1 MLKWLLIWRYFIKRR
16 VGWLAVAAVCLIV
29 MMVLVVLSVLSGLL
43 ADTRMRN
50 HRYSGD
56 IVLSRD
62 SLVGFPHYEA
72 FIEKLKQKDIVNTAT
87 PVIKTFGL
95 IEGSPGQLLGLRLDE
110 FCQVTGF
117 RQTLHFLNESTP
129 PDFHVNG
136 TCYRLDQCLL
146 KTPEQRNRGCIVGAY
161 LISGDKKELDSLR
174 QGFLTPQ
181 NHLPWKVTVFALN
194 SRGRLTGSGLGER
207 QVFWY
212 VDDAGTGLVD
222 IDISTMYV
230 DFTELQKLCYMDGS
244 DGRPSRTSEIRI
256 KLTDDA
262 DLEMGRDKI
271 AALWQ
276 DFVAQQPD
284 SQSKELMTDVS
295 VQTWP
300 SYRRDYIAPAEK
312 EKNLMTI
319 IFGMLSLVSVFIIF
333 AIFYMIVT
341 EKIKDLGIIRSAGAT
356 SGTLRQIFL
365 GYALLIGLLGG
376 FLGAGL
382 GITIVHNSNEI
393 AAALGISIW
402 DPRLYAIDRI
412 PDVVDYTQAAI
423 IVLAGVV
430 SCVAGA
436 ILPARRA
443 AKLVVIDA
451 LRVE

>member
-43 ADTRMRN
+43 ADTRLRN

-56 IVLSRD
+56 VVLSRD

-72 FIEKLKQKDIVNTAT
+72 FIEKLKQQDTVNAAT

-110 FCQVTGF
+110 FSRVTGF
-117 RQTLHFLNESTP
+117 RQTLHFLKENP
-129 PDFHVNG
+129 KPDFQVTG
-136 TCYRLDQCLL
+136 TCFRENCLL
-146 KTPEQRNRGCIVGAY
+146 KTPQQRKRGCILGSY
-161 LISGDKKELDSLR
+161 LISSDKKEIESFR
-174 QGFLTPQ
+174 KSFLTPQ

-194 SRGRLTGSGLGER
+194 SRGRLTGSGLGEK
-207 QVFWY
+207 QIFWY
-212 VDDAGTGLVD
+212 VDDADTGLVD

-230 DFTELQKLCYMDGS
+230 DFAELQNLLYMDGS
-244 DGRPSRTSEIRI
+244 DGYPRRTSEIRV
-256 KLTDDA
+256 KLTDDV
-262 DLEMGRDKI
+262 DLDSGRDRI

-276 DFVAQQPD
+276 EFVAQQPD
-284 SQSKELMTDVS
+284 SSSKELMADVV
-295 VQTWP
+295 VQTWS
-300 SYRRDYIAPAEK
+300 SYRRDFIAPAEK
-312 EKNLMTI
+312 EKNLMTMV
-319 IFGMLSLVSVFIIF
+319 FAMLSLVSMFIIF

-341 EKIKDLGIIRSAGAT
+341 EKIKDLGIIRSVGA
-356 SGTLRQIFL
+356 SRQTLRQIFL
-365 GYALLIGLLGG
+365 GYALAIGLLGG
-376 FLGAGL
+376 LLGAGL
-382 GITIVHNSNEI
+382 GIAIVHYSNEI
-393 AAALGISIW
+393 AAVLRINIW

-412 PDVVDYTQAAI
+412 PDVVDYTQAAV
-423 IVLAGVV
+423 IVLAALV